1 MFACLSIKDMFL
13 FIIFY
18 RPAKYPFKPY
28 FAALRPLRLLGWLG
42 MVVVVTGAAALLLF
56 SYLETPKESRLALM
70 CRLRPIKQKRAC
82 LQVV

>member
-1 MFACLSIKDMFL
+1 MSINQITV
-13 FIIFY
+13 FIHSFFY
-18 RPAKYPFKPY
+18 RPAKYHLKRFC
-28 FAALRPLRLLGWLG
+28 AALRPLRLAGWLA

-56 SYLETPKESRLALM
+56 LYLETPKESRLALM